1 MFTNVFLANQPMSH
15 LWLIYRL
22 SLDPI
27 DIDSSSF
34 RHVMTFT
41 QSSFPLYLLGL
52 STAST
57 DQLGLRTAFT
67 D

>member
-27 DIDSSSF
+27 DGSPFGHI
-34 RHVMTFT
+34 MKFT
-41 QSSFPLYLLGL
+41 QGSLPFYWLGL
-52 STAST
+52 SS
-57 DQLGLRTAFT
+57 AFT

>member
-27 DIDSSSF
+27 DGSPFGHI
-34 RHVMTFT
+34 MKFT
-41 QSSFPLYLLGL
+41 QSSFPFYLLGL
-52 STAST
+52 SS
-57 DQLGLRTAFT
+57 AFT
-67 D
+67 Y

>member
-27 DIDSSSF
+27 DSSSF
-34 RHVMTFT
+34 GHVMTFT